1 MHLEIEARELI
12 LAKIISHSSLKLG
25 NSSHYSCMYYEV
37 HFPYL
42 LAYSPKMGM
51 NIPHPMAYMSEATQH
66 SNAGQM
72 LLLRLW
78 TATFFFYVMWFIST
92 NSIFFNDNSS
102 PKDVNYDKVPHKV
115 LEYFK
120 NTLVSL

>member
-1 MHLEIEARELI
+1 
-12 LAKIISHSSLKLG
+12 
-25 NSSHYSCMYYEV
+25 
-37 HFPYL
+37 
-42 LAYSPKMGM
+42 MGM

-78 TATFFFYVMWFIST
+78 TAIFFFYVMWFIST

-102 PKDVNYDKVPHKV
+102 PKDVNYDKVPYKV

>member
-1 MHLEIEARELI
+1 MQLGIEARELI
-12 LAKIISHSSLKLG
+12 FVKIVSHTSLKLG

-37 HFPYL
+37 HSPYL

-78 TATFFFYVMWFIST
+78 TATFFLYNVIY
-92 NSIFFNDNSS
+92 FNQFNI
-102 PKDVNYDKVPHKV
+102 
-115 LEYFK
+115 L
-120 NTLVSL
+120 